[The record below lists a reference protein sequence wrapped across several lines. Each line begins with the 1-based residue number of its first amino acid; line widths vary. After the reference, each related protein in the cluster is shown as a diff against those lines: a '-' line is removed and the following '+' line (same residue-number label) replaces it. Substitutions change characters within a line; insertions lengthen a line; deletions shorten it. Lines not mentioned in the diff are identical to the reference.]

1 MGLQALVVILLI
13 TNIALFFFLWRSVNH
28 SQSKESDGPG
38 ELVHDNMLMQR
49 ELQDF
54 SDEMFEKLDI
64 RISGLQKLIKEAD
77 DRISTLDSMDLPKI
91 ARDQARREAA
101 EARQANN
108 VNNRTNSGGGQNQ
121 RRTAIL
127 SLARKGMSSELIA
140 QEVGMGRGE
149 VEFILNIE
157 KQRKG

>member
-1 MGLQALVVILLI
+1 
-13 TNIALFFFLWRSVNH
+13 
-28 SQSKESDGPG
+28 
-38 ELVHDNMLMQR
+38 
-49 ELQDF
+49 
-54 SDEMFEKLDI
+54 
-64 RISGLQKLIKEAD
+64 
-77 DRISTLDSMDLPKI
+77 MDLPKI